1 VAGYANGW
9 GPWAQTEDAARE
21 LRLAQNSVSGRILTQ
36 LARAAAKHNDAAP
49 VEGGR
54 FHHNHEVSTVKN
66 CKLCKY
72 SRICNDLPGICI
84 WIPYLAVA
92 VVAIAMG
99 YLFVTQ
105 ELL

>member
-1 VAGYANGW
+1 M
-9 GPWAQTEDAARE
+9 
-21 LRLAQNSVSGRILTQ
+21 
-36 LARAAAKHNDAAP
+36 
-49 VEGGR
+49 
-54 FHHNHEVSTVKN
+54 KN